1 MTNTE
6 KREIVKLFTLG
17 YNAYEIGD
25 KVGYSEGYV
34 ANVIRQELLNQGTT
48 PQEYIYRKRKNEI
61 ETNQQCYDMGFK
73 DGIDF
78 ALKVIGDERLKG
90 KVLSEYGKS
99 KNL

>member
-1 MTNTE
+1 MNE
-6 KREIVKLFTLG
+6 QMNISSFLFPKFKIT
-17 YNAYEIGD
+17 
-25 KVGYSEGYV
+25 K
-34 ANVIRQELLNQGTT
+34 
-48 PQEYIYRKRKNEI
+48 PK
-61 ETNQQCYDMGFK
+61 CYDMGFR